1 MSEVLNNLV
10 SNTTFLTIMSGVL
23 VYIRS
28 QFYLENIINPQ
39 KKYRDLRER
48 IIYTQNSHSLLD
60 LSILY
65 NYTNPYLLFLCINCV

>member
-23 VYIRS
+23 VYILS

-39 KKYRDLRER
+39 KN
-48 IIYTQNSHSLLD
+48 IGT
-60 LSILY
+60 
-65 NYTNPYLLFLCINCV
+65 